1 LRVKKEEEK
10 VAAAAAPDSRFA
22 VGFSEEEVEE
32 DDDDDDGDIF
42 AQFTGGSSKK
52 KEQFFKKKPQEKVE
66 AVVAEVKAEVPLKE
80 GLVIKLVEFNDEANG
95 KKSHKELW
103 KIEMDNGFR
112 KKIVKCIASTR
123 RFAFL
128 IKELQ

>member
-1 LRVKKEEEK
+1 MRGKKEEEK
-10 VAAAAAPDSRFA
+10 VAAAAADSRYA
-22 VGFSEEEVEE
+22 VGEEFSEEGE
-32 DDDDDDGDIF
+32 DDDGDIF

-52 KEQFFKKKPQEKVE
+52 KEQFFKKKPQEKAEVP
-66 AVVAEVKAEVPLKE
+66 VAEVKVEAPLKE
-80 GLVIKLVEFNDEANG
+80 GLVIKLVEFNDEANA